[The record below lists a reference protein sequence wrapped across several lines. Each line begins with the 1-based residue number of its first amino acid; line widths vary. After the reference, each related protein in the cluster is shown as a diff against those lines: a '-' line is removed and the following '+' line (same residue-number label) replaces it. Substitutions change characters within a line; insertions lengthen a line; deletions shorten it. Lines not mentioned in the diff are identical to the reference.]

1 METIA
6 AVHVMV
12 PPVMNLHRKEPV
24 VPEGCRYLGPIMNC
38 IATKTATTMSA
49 RAKFSMSRFMG
60 VLIDLFK
67 RTTRTT
73 IVLPKRSIRTMIE
86 KATLRPMYSV
96 GSIASCK
103 PRFDRSLLRHLT
115 RLYLVDCSDQSVKYV
130 LKISYKDCGN

>member
-6 AVHVMV
+6 AVHVMY
-12 PPVMNLHRKEPV
+12 PPVMNLHSKEPV
-24 VPEGCRYLGPIMNC
+24 MPEGCLYSGPIMNC

-49 RAKFSMSRFMG
+49 RAKLSMSRFMG

-86 KATLRPMYSV
+86 KATLRPMYSMFT
-96 GSIASCK
+96 IASFR
-103 PRFDRSLLRHLT
+103 PRVDWSLMR
-115 RLYLVDCSDQSVKYV
+115 YLKGLD
-130 LKISYKDCGN
+130 LLENTH

>member
-67 RTTRTT
+67 RITRTT
-73 IVLPKRSIRTMIE
+73 SVLPKRSIRTMIE
-86 KATLRPMYSV
+86 KAALRPMYSM
-96 GSIASCK
+96 GDIASWK
-103 PRFDRSLLRHLT
+103 PRFHRSLLRHLK
-115 RLYLVDCSDQSVKYV
+115 RIYLVEKHCQ
-130 LKISYKDCGN
+130 N

>member
-38 IATKTATTMSA
+38 IATKRATTMSA

-73 IVLPKRSIRTMIE
+73 IVLPERSIRTMIE
-86 KATLRPMYSV
+86 KATLRPMYSM
-96 GSIASCK
+96 GNIASFR
-103 PRFDRSLLRHLT
+103 PRIDRSLFKCLIG
-115 RLYLVDCSDQSVKYV
+115 LYPVEKPGQNLIVHNEV
-130 LKISYKDCGN
+130 